1 MNDIAGALPNSSE
14 PPEIQLGALMEPDG
28 PSFQRL
34 LLQAWDDGFAV
45 LPLDPRLPAP
55 AIQDLLERFRPT
67 WMIDQ
72 SGKQGLP
79 DGIPVAGNVALV
91 MPTSG
96 TTGKP
101 KGVLLTHDAL
111 AASAHAVR
119 QRIGYDLGERWLCCL
134 PLSHIAG
141 ISTLVRSRLAGST
154 PVIHNDFDPTAVA
167 AERQTTLISLVPTTL
182 RRLMDAGIDLS
193 HYRAVLIGGGPVP
206 AQLLDQARE
215 AGTNVIE
222 SYGMTETSGGC
233 VFDGIP
239 LNIVSTKLDPS
250 GRILLKG
257 NVLFD
262 GYHLEPTLDREVL
275 VDGWFHTS
283 DRGEMRNERLMV
295 TGRLDDIII
304 TGGENV
310 SASEIEIILLQHPAI
325 TDVAVVALPDDE
337 WGQIPGALIV
347 AQGDPPTLKEIRTFV
362 AARTQRHKAPRKI
375 VAVEAIKKTAT
386 GKVDRE
392 EAVNQLNG
400 YEIEEVGGLP
410 AAT

>member
-1 MNDIAGALPNSSE
+1 MNDIAGGPQRARGEDIKLAAL
-14 PPEIQLGALMEPDG
+14 IEPDG

-34 LLQAWDDGFAV
+34 LFQAWDDGFAV
-45 LPLDPRLPAP
+45 LPLDPRLPGP
-55 AIQDLLERFRPT
+55 AIQDLLERFRPA

-72 SGKQGLP
+72 SVRRGLP

-101 KGVLLTHDAL
+101 KGVLLTHDAI

-119 QRIGYDLGERWLCCL
+119 QRIGHDLGERWLCCL
-134 PLSHIAG
+134 PLTHIAG
-141 ISTLVRSRLAGST
+141 ISILVRSRLAGST
-154 PVIHNDFDPTAVA
+154 TVIHNDFEPTAVA
-167 AERQTTLISLVPTTL
+167 AEKQTTLISLVPTTL
-182 RRLMDAGIDLS
+182 RRLLDAGVDLS
-193 HYRAVLIGGGPVP
+193 RYRAVLIGGGPVP

-233 VFDGIP
+233 VFDGVA
-239 LNIVSTKLDPS
+239 LDGVSIS
-250 GRILLKG
+250 IESQGRILLKG

-262 GYHLEPTLDREVL
+262 GYRLEPTLDREVL

-283 DRGEMRNERLMV
+283 DRGEMQDERLVV

-310 SASEIEIILLQHPAI
+310 SASEIEMILLQHPAI
-325 TDVAVVALPDDE
+325 TDAVVVGVPDDE
-337 WGQIPGALIV
+337 WGHILGALIV
-347 AQGDPPTLKEIRTFV
+347 ARDDPPSLKEIRTFV
-362 AARTQRHKAPRKI
+362 AGRTQRHKTPRKV
-375 VAVEAIKKTAT
+375 VAVETIKKTAT

-400 YEIEEVGGLP
+400 YEIEEVGGLH